1 MTEASRKAIKS
12 FYGPLF
18 AETESDGINLRGTLQ
33 EPYLSGKLYVISA
46 DLIFPPTRSG
56 STVNPNQILNYVLVD
71 DTTREQAPGDAFSSK
86 FYRGY
91 DAPSSAKMSS
101 VQRQYEPS
109 FVDRLRYHLDIETR
123 GTTAVRMIFT
133 PSTNEELYAE
143 IEGKVTA
150 INNNGSAT
158 IYNEISVTPRSYY
171 NFFKRFDA
179 KGKLNFVGPWDNP
192 ELNINATYQG
202 YRQVVPQSTTG
213 VTGTVEG
220 PTQNLDVKAEQKV
233 IVELHITGTRFE
245 PKLSMGMKVQVDP
258 TRDPEDWAS
267 YAKGGDIQS
276 DAISFIITGKFRD
289 DLTSSERDNLASN
302 FGSAGVTGFT
312 SSLLSGIFT
321 DFLRKEF
328 PFIRNAEISY
338 QGGNIGSSADVRVTG
353 EAYKGYFRVG
363 GKILNDLGNAN
374 VSYQTS
380 VGDFFNTTSIRNLF
394 IELERRV
401 EGDYTEDRRVTNNA
415 RLYYRFSF

>member
-1 MTEASRKAIKS
+1 
-12 FYGPLF
+12 
-18 AETESDGINLRGTLQ
+18 
-33 EPYLSGKLYVISA
+33 
-46 DLIFPPTRSG
+46 
-56 STVNPNQILNYVLVD
+56 
-71 DTTREQAPGDAFSSK
+71 
-86 FYRGY
+86 
-91 DAPSSAKMSS
+91 
-101 VQRQYEPS
+101 
-109 FVDRLRYHLDIETR
+109 
-123 GTTAVRMIFT
+123 MIFT
-133 PSTNEELYAE
+133 PTTNEELYAE
-143 IEGKVTA
+143 MEGKVTA
-150 INNNGSAT
+150 INNNGTAT
-158 IYNEISVTPRSYY
+158 IYNEISVTSRSYY

-179 KGKLNFVGPWDNP
+179 RGKLNFVGPWDNP
-192 ELNINATYQG
+192 ELNIRATYEG
-202 YRQVVPQSTTG
+202 YRQLPTQRPTG
-213 VTGTVEG
+213 VAVEG
-220 PTQNLDVKAEQKV
+220 PVQTLDTRPEQKV
-233 IVELHITGTRFE
+233 IVELHITGTRYE
-245 PKLSMGMKVQVDP
+245 PKLTMGMKVQIEP
-258 TRDPEDWAS
+258 GREPENWAS

-302 FGSAGVTGFT
+302 FGSAGVSGFT

-328 PFIRNAEISY
+328 SFIRNAEISY
-338 QGGNIGSSADVRVTG
+338 QGGNIGSSADVRVSG
-353 EAYKGYFRVG
+353 AAVKGYFRVG

>member
-1 MTEASRKAIKS
+1 
-12 FYGPLF
+12 
-18 AETESDGINLRGTLQ
+18 
-33 EPYLSGKLYVISA
+33 
-46 DLIFPPTRSG
+46 
-56 STVNPNQILNYVLVD
+56 
-71 DTTREQAPGDAFSSK
+71 
-86 FYRGY
+86 
-91 DAPSSAKMSS
+91 
-101 VQRQYEPS
+101 
-109 FVDRLRYHLDIETR
+109 
-123 GTTAVRMIFT
+123 MIFT
-133 PSTNEELYAE
+133 PTTNEELYAE

-158 IYNEISVTPRSYY
+158 IYNEISVTSRSYY

-192 ELNINATYQG
+192 ELNIDATYQG
-202 YRQVVPQSTTG
+202 YRQVVPQTATSL
-213 VTGTVEG
+213 TGTVEG
-220 PTQNLDVKAEQKV
+220 PTQTPGAISEQKV

-289 DLTSSERDNLASN
+289 DLTSSERENLATN

-380 VGDFFNTTSIRNLF
+380 VGDFFNSSGIRNLF